1 MSKQEAERVSMYRC
15 IIESIIKG
23 EKVYVEW
30 LTVMMQVSTSE
41 FLIKCI
47 Y

>member
-30 LTVMMQVSTSE
+30 LTVMMQV
-41 FLIKCI
+41 CI
-47 Y
+47 ITLNTLYF